1 MTRGELSATGILD
14 AVAPHVRRSAIP
26 AVGVLLIAS
35 LPFRILEIHF
45 IDLLMRLKTEAPHY
59 GNLLTALSSLT
70 VAAFVLSLYGRAV
83 FIRACQNRPDS
94 WRSLLRIDAR
104 AFLAYVYVAVLIQL
118 ALVLTSASIIA
129 VPVFV
134 LLAGVAAAASADRP
148 PLGLIAPL
156 RALGPYL
163 QHGRVLAGLMFI
175 FSVAHVVALINL
187 TFLAR
192 LGVWAAGAV
201 PAFDSVKWTFVL
213 AKSSR
218 FDLAMVAAAVA
229 VVEPFFLMAMHV
241 YADRVRSRQ
250 SGADLER
257 RFAALTSQKAIAAS
271 LLALILCLPAIAH
284 ETSISAS
291 DYVARLAVVRD
302 ALAGGRFEEA
312 GTTAAALDGV
322 AQISR
327 GNNSFEPDHALLRS
341 AQEAANKRA
350 RDFVVIGRLSST
362 IEAFGGSDVESD
374 AKSTDPALLERI
386 RIREKAGE
394 LMRGGEIKE
403 LPQTSPTLLDEI
415 ARIFGKIIDWLAEK
429 LEKLF
434 DWLGK
439 LWPKAR
445 EDEKGKSFLGV
456 PVVVWI
462 VTVLIVTTVL
472 LLATYVLRRS
482 KRRAAAVVSTQV
494 AASERDADPLS
505 RESNEWERYAAELT
519 AAGRLREAIRAWY
532 HAVLMTLYRS
542 GVLHYRKGVTNW
554 EYVRALSPAFEW
566 RPVFISMTRLFDR
579 EWYGRRET
587 TEEALESCAADARQI
602 LVAIRQGGR

>member
-1 MTRGELSATGILD
+1 MTRGELSATGILN
-14 AVAPHVRRSAIP
+14 AVGPHLRRSAIP
-26 AVGVLLIAS
+26 AMGVLLIAS

-45 IDLLMRLKTEAPHY
+45 INLLMRLKTEAPHY
-59 GNLLTALSSLT
+59 GNLLTAVSALT
-70 VAAFVLSLYGRAV
+70 VVAFVLSLYGRAV
-83 FIRACQNRPDS
+83 FIRACQDRPDS

-104 AFLAYVYVAVLIQL
+104 AFAAYVYVAVMIQL

-134 LLAGVAAAASADRP
+134 MLAGVAAAASADRP

-163 QHGRVLAGLMFI
+163 QHGRALAGLMFVLSI
-175 FSVAHVVALINL
+175 AFMVTMINL

-192 LGVWAAGAV
+192 LAVWAAGAV

-213 AKSSR
+213 ARSSR
-218 FDLAMVAAAVA
+218 FDLALLAATVA

-241 YADRVRSRQ
+241 YADRVRSQQ
-250 SGADLER
+250 SGADLQR

-271 LLALILCLPAIAH
+271 LLALLICAPAMAQESPITA
-284 ETSISAS
+284 A

-302 ALAGGRFEEA
+302 ALADGRFDEA
-312 GTTAAALDGV
+312 SGTAAALDGIARV
-322 AQISR
+322 TR
-327 GNNSFEPDHALLRS
+327 GSSSFEPDHALLRS
-341 AQEAANKRA
+341 AQDAADKQA
-350 RDFVVIGRLSST
+350 RDVVVIGRLSST
-362 IEAFGGSDVESD
+362 IEALGGSDIQSES
-374 AKSTDPALLERI
+374 KSADPALLERI
-386 RIREKAGE
+386 RVRQKAGE

-403 LPQTSPTLLDEI
+403 ITQTSPTLLDEI
-415 ARIFGKIIDWLAEK
+415 ARIFGKVMDWLGEK

-445 EDEKGKSFLGV
+445 QDEEGNAFLGV

-542 GVLHYRKGVTNW
+542 GILHYRKGVTNW

-566 RPVFISMTRLFDR
+566 RPLFITMTRLFDR

-587 TEEALESCAADARQI
+587 TDESLESCAADARQI